1 MPIFLILIAGA
12 IDLGRLFYAYV
23 AITNASKEGALFGA
37 SHPLCATAAS
47 SDCLDPMN
55 VTWRV
60 QNEATNL
67 KDAGGSPP
75 GTSVACLDKVT
86 RAPIGLSDCLAGDTY
101 RVDVTYGFR
110 LITPILGSVLEKAFT
125 LRAES
130 DATVFNAAFD
140 PTPGVSVRKTV
151 LDPKTNTYVRSPL
164 PNPVTGNPTYL
175 EFASSDWINYRVS
188 VVNSGGTPLTTVGMQ
203 DSAFAKGWAPVST
216 DCPARP
222 TALAIGASY
231 TCAYRRRPGVPDGK
245 PSIQATN
252 TVTVTADQISQV
264 QDLAVVTVVANPPE
278 LQIRKDV
285 GLYRNAMP
293 FGPAGSV
300 TVARSAAQV
309 ATVWFRIRVR
319 NVGGQSASGLQ
330 VVDSL
335 LSLPFGSS
343 GCPRLPSSL
352 AANATYTCFYPTT
365 FDLKDRVGS
374 SRNTATARSDSAPT
388 VSAKATVTL
397 TSCQGGDLVV
407 PNLVERPIGSVR
419 SVDDARSAWL
429 NAGFLITGFNSGPGS
444 GSADV
449 VSQSLAPFSCEP
461 ADADVTVRTR

>member
-1 MPIFLILIAGA
+1 
-12 IDLGRLFYAYV
+12 
-23 AITNASKEGALFGA
+23 
-37 SHPLCATAAS
+37 
-47 SDCLDPMN
+47 
-55 VTWRV
+55 
-60 QNEATNL
+60 
-67 KDAGGSPP
+67 
-75 GTSVACLDKVT
+75 
-86 RAPIGLSDCLAGDTY
+86 
-101 RVDVTYGFR
+101 
-110 LITPILGSVLEKAFT
+110 
-125 LRAES
+125 
-130 DATVFNAAFD
+130 
-140 PTPGVSVRKTV
+140 
-151 LDPKTNTYVRSPL
+151 
-164 PNPVTGNPTYL
+164 VTGNPTYL

-222 TALAIGASY
+222 TALAVGASY

-278 LQIRKDV
+278 LKISKDV
-285 GLYRNAMP
+285 GFHRNAMP
-293 FGPAGSV
+293 FGPSGSV

-319 NVGGQSASGLQ
+319 NIGGQSASGLRL
-330 VVDSL
+330 VDSRA
-335 LSLPFGSS
+335 SLPFGSS
-343 GCPRLPSSL
+343 DCPQLPASL
-352 AANATYTCFYPTT
+352 AANAIYTCFYSST
-365 FDLKDRVGS
+365 FDLQDRVGT
-374 SRNTATARSDSAPT
+374 SRNTAAARSDLAAT
-388 VSAKATVTL
+388 VAATATVTV

-407 PNLVERPIGSVR
+407 PNLVERPSGSVR

-429 NAGFLITGFNSGPGS
+429 KAGFLVTGFSSGPGS

-449 VSQSLAPFSCEP
+449 MSQSLAPFSCEA